1 MVHEDR
7 PSCRRL
13 CLIAISQPRRA
24 GNEVRLLCFATPGN
38 ALDAPQLRCNLAA
51 HLAIVV
57 ALRYNFVN
65 TPSVPNPKFAIPCGW
80 VRSGL
85 RILKGH

>member
-13 CLIAISQPRRA
+13 CLISASQPKRA
-24 GNEVRLLCFATPGN
+24 GGKARLLCFAAPGT
-38 ALDAPQLRCNLAA
+38 ALDAPQSRCNLAA

-57 ALRYNFVN
+57 TLRYNFVN
-65 TPSVPNPKFAIPCGW
+65 TLATSLRNSKFTSPC
-80 VRSGL
+80 
-85 RILKGH
+85 